1 MNTKTQKINIHIVIQ
16 IILFVVLIAAD
27 RFTKYLAVTHLK
39 GQEPVPVIKD
49 IIELRYL
56 ENSGAAFGMFQN
68 MQWMFYI
75 ITVIVM
81 AVIIVMWV
89 LLNRRLRTYIQ
100 LPTQTDN
107 NSKIYFRKKTY
118 SNVIF
123 LNYMLAALAAGAVG
137 NLIDRLAQK
146 YVVDFIYFRIID
158 FPIFNFAD
166 ICVTVTAVLLII
178 FFIFIYKDDPGFIIF
193 KKKSDETDN
202 IQNS

>member
-89 LLNRRLRTYIQ
+89 LLNRRLKTYIQ
-100 LPTQTDN
+100 LPTQSDN
-107 NSKIYFRKKTY
+107 NTKIYFRKNTY

-137 NLIDRLAQK
+137 NLIDRLSQK

-178 FFIFIYKDDPGFIIF
+178 FFIFIYKDDPEFVIF